1 MALPNDYAGQAC
13 SLARSLEIIGER
25 WTLLIVRDAFWG
37 VRRFADFID
46 HLRIPRA
53 VLASRL
59 KTLTAAGVMTRVAGE
74 RHLEYELTDKG
85 TALWPVVLSL
95 MSWGDDFCAPGG
107 PRRLFRHAADGG
119 QVVRWGRCDACGR
132 PVPAADTSIAP
143 VPGASRGRTCRQGN
157 HRAEGRNGCSRLC
170 ARQMLPRRPD
180 RLGPSG
186 SRTSKLYA
194 EWSARGAEFLT
205 APNPSQPRPLLSSG
219 P

>member
-59 KTLTAAGVMTRVAGE
+59 KALIAAGVMTRVAGE
-74 RHLEYELTDKG
+74 RHLEYELTGKG
-85 TALWPVVLSL
+85 AALWPVVLSL
-95 MSWGDDFCAPGG
+95 MSWGDDFCAPAG

-119 QVVRWGRCDACGR
+119 QVHEHDVTERVLGVVRDAHSDPC
-132 PVPAADTSIAP
+132 
-143 VPGASRGRTCRQGN
+143 
-157 HRAEGRNGCSRLC
+157 
-170 ARQMLPRRPD
+170 
-180 RLGPSG
+180 
-186 SRTSKLYA
+186 
-194 EWSARGAEFLT
+194 
-205 APNPSQPRPLLSSG
+205 PLQAHPLVLR
-219 P
+219 